1 MLLAIDIGNSSI
13 KFGIF
18 DGATLRHKFS
28 IQTKRDYTVE
38 ELLFDQLRLVD
49 EQFIQ
54 VDIDTCVVASV
65 VPVLNPIIAQV
76 CKELFNITA
85 RFVDSTW
92 PLGFDIKY
100 EPPSATGPDRLANT
114 FAAKSRYG
122 APIIVCSLG
131 TATTLDVIDENGD
144 LIGGVIAPGMMTTM
158 KALHQL
164 TAKLPEV
171 RLEKPQSYI
180 SRDTVGS
187 IQVGVVWGHIE
198 MLIGLINNVSLE
210 LGYSPKV
217 VITGGLANVLQPEIE
232 AIGTVEENLTL
243 DGLRLLAAL

>member
-38 ELLFDQLRLVD
+38 ELLFDRLKLHD

-65 VPVLNPIIAQV
+65 VPVLNPVIAQV
-76 CKELFNITA
+76 CKELFNVTA

-100 EPPSATGPDRLANT
+100 EPPSAAGADRLVNS
-114 FAAKSRYG
+114 FAAKAIYG
-122 APIIVCSLG
+122 SPVIVCSLG
-131 TATTLDVIDENGD
+131 TATTIDVIDAKGD
-144 LIGGVIAPGMMTTM
+144 LIGGVIAPGMATNM

-171 RLEKPQSYI
+171 SLEKTASYI
-180 SRDTVGS
+180 GRDTVSS
-187 IQVGVVWGHIE
+187 IQAGVVWGHME
-198 MLIGLINNVSLE
+198 MLIGLINNISLE

-217 VITGGLANVLQPEIE
+217 VITGGLANVLQPEIT
-232 AIGTVEENLTL
+232 AIGNVEENLTL
-243 DGLRLLAAL
+243 HGLRLLSAL